1 MKYIIV
7 LLSFLFL
14 FACSQEETS
23 PRVNTSVNQSENT
36 LTLTGTSTSSATILP
51 PNEKTTQAEQE
62 FANELNTLLNTVEET
77 PNE

>member
-1 MKYIIV
+1 MKYLLV

-14 FACSQEETS
+14 FACAKEETK
-23 PRVNTSVNQSENT
+23 PVVNVID
-36 LTLTGTSTSSATILP
+36 TSTTETGISQSSGTIIP

-77 PNE
+77 PHE

>member
-1 MKYIIV
+1 MKYLLV

-14 FACSQEETS
+14 FACAKEETKPVVKAIDMS
-23 PRVNTSVNQSENT
+23 TTETGVSESSGT
-36 LTLTGTSTSSATILP
+36 LIP

-62 FANELNTLLNTVEET
+62 FARELNTLLNTVEET